1 MNKLSI
7 APLPESAPKDG
18 RGRPPLSPAVIEARK
33 RRQSQEELA
42 LLSNPVDQAVYV
54 FQSGYRLSTLVATV
68 LAGFVPVASYALI
81 HLEVETRP
89 LMWILVAGGLVF
101 SAVHVYHWMRKM
113 FRYWL
118 QALGFTVV
126 LEGNLVFCKIAWLSI
141 AGLVILVL
149 LNGITAAVL
158 LQRPREEE

>member
-101 SAVHVYHWMRKM
+101 SAVHVY
-113 FRYWL
+113 
-118 QALGFTVV
+118 
-126 LEGNLVFCKIAWLSI
+126 
-141 AGLVILVL
+141 
-149 LNGITAAVL
+149 
-158 LQRPREEE
+158 